1 MDPEKTA
8 DWLRMRL
15 EDVQLAL
22 AYYSAY
28 PQEIDVRLRRMKE
41 IAENPPSLHPSVR
54 VVTVSEGAG
63 AAALRDRLLVVA

>member
-22 AYYSAY
+22 DYYAAYS
-28 PQEIDVRLRRMKE
+28 QEIDVRLRRMEE
-41 IAENPPSLHPSVR
+41 ISENPALLHPSVR
-54 VVTVSEGAG
+54 VVTVSDLENE
-63 AAALRDRLLVVA
+63 AAP